1 MTDILVRG
9 VPESDVRAIDDAASR
24 AGLSRNQFLQRAI
37 HQLGSPGP
45 SATLM
50 DFAWLAEVAADIE
63 SPDFE
68 ERAWS

>member
-9 VPESDVRAIDDAASR
+9 VPEDDVRAIDEAASR
-24 AGLSRNQFLQRAI
+24 AGLSRNQFLRRAL
-37 HQLGSPGP
+37 HNLGRPQ
-45 SATLM
+45 SAVTIM

-68 ERAWS
+68 QRAWS

>member
-1 MTDILVRG
+1 MTDILIRN

-24 AGLSRNQFLQRAI
+24 AGLSRNQFLRRAL
-37 HQLGSPGP
+37 HTLGSTGP

-50 DFAWLAEVAADIE
+50 DFAWLAEVAADIK
-63 SPDFE
+63 SPDFN